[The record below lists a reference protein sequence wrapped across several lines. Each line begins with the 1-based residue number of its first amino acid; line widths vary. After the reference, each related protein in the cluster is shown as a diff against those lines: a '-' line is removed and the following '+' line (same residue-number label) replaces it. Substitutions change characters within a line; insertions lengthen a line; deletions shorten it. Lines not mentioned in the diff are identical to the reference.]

1 MDRTLIEA
9 FGRRVR
15 IGMVGGGS
23 DSVIGRTHL
32 IAMRA
37 DGLCELTAGALSID
51 PKIAIASGRQELLA
65 PDRIYTNWREMLER
79 ESVRPDRIDAVVIA
93 TPPRLHDPVA
103 RAFLERGF
111 DVICEK
117 PLTHDLAEAR
127 NLVSAVKASGR
138 LFCLCHCYT
147 GYPMVR
153 QARALVAEH
162 AIGKVRMIEGEF
174 SIGTAGVAFEPDD
187 LSERHWRFRP
197 DQEGKAGILGEAG
210 SHVYHM
216 ACYVTGLHAESV
228 SATMATYAARREVYD
243 NAYMTVRFNEGV
255 QGRMWYSYVAA
266 GNDHGLT
273 LKIYG
278 ETGSITWWQEEG
290 EILWLKPMGKPA
302 IRYARGY
309 QGMADDAELA
319 TRIREG
325 HPEGYLMAFANLYQL
340 FAQSIMARNLG
351 RPHAQFSASLP
362 NVDDGLRGMAFIEAA
377 TQSHEQGGVW
387 VNCDATS

>member
-1 MDRTLIEA
+1 MDRSLIEA

-15 IGMVGGGS
+15 MGMVGGGT

-32 IAMRA
+32 IAMRT
-37 DGLCELTAGALSID
+37 DGLCELTAGAMSID
-51 PKIAIASGRQELLA
+51 PKIAASSGRQELLA
-65 PDRIYTNWREMLER
+65 ADRIYTDWREMLQKEAA
-79 ESVRPDRIDAVVIA
+79 RPDRIDAVVVA
-93 TPPRLHDPVA
+93 TPPRLHA
-103 RAFLERGF
+103 RIATAFLERGF

-117 PLTHDLAEAR
+117 PMTHDLAEAR
-127 NLVSAVKASGR
+127 TLATAVKVSGR
-138 LFCLCHCYT
+138 LFCLTHCYT

-153 QARALVAEH
+153 QARALIATG
-162 AIGKVRMIEGEF
+162 AIGKVRLIEGEF
-174 SIGTAGVAFEPDD
+174 AIGTAGVALEPED
-187 LSERHWRFRP
+187 LSKRHWRFRP

-210 SHVYHM
+210 SHTYHL
-216 ACYVTGLHAESV
+216 AYYVTGLTAESV
-228 SATMATYAARREVYD
+228 SAVMATYAERRDVYD
-243 NAYMTVRFNEGV
+243 NAYMTVRFKDGV

-278 ETGSITWWQEEG
+278 ESGSLTWWQEEG

-309 QGMADDAELA
+309 EGMADDAELV

-340 FAQSIMARNLG
+340 FAQAIMARSLG
-351 RPHAQFSASLP
+351 RPHAPFMASLP
-362 NVDDGLRGMAFIEAA
+362 SVEDGIKGMTFIAAA
-377 TQSHEQGGVW
+377 TLSHERGGTW
-387 VNCDATS
+387 VNCEA